1 MAENVLP
8 PTEKQRPLLLF
19 IGRYFNEHKQWPAT
33 REMAA
38 FRQVTQATISDM
50 IGSMRNRGLIV
61 TPRGRKSAAWRNAGL
76 TMGGWDWFKR
86 LSKPE

>member
-1 MAENVLP
+1 MVDNVLP

-19 IGRYFNEHKQWPAT
+19 IGGYLNQHKQWPST

-38 FRQVTQATISDM
+38 FRQVTQATIADM
-50 IGSMRNRGLIV
+50 IRSMRNRGLIV
-61 TPRGRKSAAWRNAGL
+61 SPRGRGGAAWRNTAL
-76 TMGGWDWFKR
+76 TQGGWDWFNR